1 MFLIPN
7 QTIKG
12 DVMKSQDLAF
22 LYKINDLQKTKRYG
36 HYPAF
41 WESTSEHTFK
51 VVLIADY
58 FYHKLNLN
66 LDYQKCIELALYHDF
81 GEMNME
87 EDIDIA
93 EATKEDNK
101 KRKDEI
107 ESATIANLSKL
118 YNRLIANYFEEYELG
133 ESREA
138 KFIKACDKIDGL
150 IHPLTVDAEIMN
162 HEIYATFADKAFINF
177 PELMPFYREI
187 KETMHQRFDEL
198 GFVWKDEYDAVFKEK
213 KGEI

>member
-1 MFLIPN
+1 MIIN
-7 QTIKG
+7 QMIKG
-12 DVMKSQDLAF
+12 DIMKSQDLAF

-36 HYPAF
+36 NYPPF

-58 FYHKLNLN
+58 FYHQLHLD

-81 GEMNME
+81 GEMDME

-93 EATKEDNK
+93 AATKTDK
-101 KRKDEI
+101 KKAKEKI
-107 ESATIANLSKL
+107 ETTTIARLSKI
-118 YNRLIANYFEEYELG
+118 YYRLIANYFEEYELG

-187 KETMHQRFDEL
+187 KDVMHQRFDEL
-198 GFVWKDEYDAVFKEK
+198 GFVWKDEYDAVFK